1 MLLQLNINNFAL
13 IDELSI
19 NFQEGFNVLT
29 GETGTG
35 KSILIDAISF
45 VLGGK
50 FNKGIIRN
58 GEERAYVEGIFAI
71 ENEKT
76 SQMLRELNIPYD
88 DNIIIINREIFS
100 GGRSIIKVNNT
111 TVILS
116 KLKQIGST
124 LLDIHG
130 QHENIN
136 LLNQGQHINYLDNF
150 GEDNL
155 KVKLIEYKE
164 EYKKYIEINEKIESI
179 ANRGQ
184 EKEKLVDFIDFQIQE
199 IDTAKLKSGEY
210 EELEEKYK
218 VLSNADT
225 ISKVLNN
232 SYNMLYNGDS
242 ENTSVSSII
251 MHCVKELRTVENNS
265 KNIQEIANNLE
276 GLFYTLEETI
286 RDIGSLKD
294 EVEYDPNELDYI
306 NSRIYVIDSL
316 KRKYGNSIEE
326 IQDYKNKLSIE
337 LDEIQNGMQ
346 IIEKLKNEKKV
357 IYEKLLQ
364 LGKEL
369 NSIRNIVGNK
379 LKEFIQ
385 TELNYIGLERSNF
398 DIEILFNEDNFSSR
412 GFDKVSFLISTNPG
426 EPLAPL
432 EKIVS
437 GGELSRIMLAIKTV
451 FIHKDNIP
459 SVIFDEVDTGISG
472 RIAVSVA
479 EKMYTISTMHQVF
492 CVTHLPQIAVMSDA
506 HFIVTKEVIDDKTY
520 SKIKKLEFDDKVREL
535 ARMTGGSEVS
545 DLTLRHSNEMIEI
558 SDIKKSEIRKNICK

>member
-88 DNIIIINREIFS
+88 DNIIIVNREIFS

-506 HFIVTKEVIDDKTY
+506 HFIVTKEIIDDKTY

>member
-506 HFIVTKEVIDDKTY
+506 HFIVTKEIIDDKTY